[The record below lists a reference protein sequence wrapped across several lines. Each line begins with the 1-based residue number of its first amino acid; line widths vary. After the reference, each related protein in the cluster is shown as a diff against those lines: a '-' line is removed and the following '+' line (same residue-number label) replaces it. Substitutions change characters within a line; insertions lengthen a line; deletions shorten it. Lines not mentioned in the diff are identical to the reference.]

1 MVRIEV
7 EWEPDGR
14 WIAEA
19 VGYPGVMVYGRTIEE
34 AKHLAE
40 ALLKRVLA
48 EGELSKYGASDS
60 ETTVL
65 DACNLLNLIEA
76 VEYLALGSGAQIA
89 WLEEQGFDA
98 DELALQFN
106 DMYRVVHQL
115 ADRGRLPLA
124 VLPDLDSIN
133 ATFEHMNQDAES
145 YNDEALRNSP
155 EWEHIRS
162 LAKAALAHIKKG

>member
-1 MVRIEV
+1 MVCIEV

-48 EGELSKYGASDS
+48 EGELSKCGASDS

-76 VEYLALGSGAQIA
+76 VEYLALESGAQIA

-98 DELALQFN
+98 DELALQF
-106 DMYRVVHQL
+106 DDVYRVADQL
-115 ADRGRLPLA
+115 ADCRRLPVA
-124 VLPDLDSIN
+124 VLPVLDSIN
-133 ATFEHMNQDAES
+133 ATFEYMNGNPEL
-145 YNDEALRNSP
+145 YIDEALENLP
-155 EWEHIRS
+155 EWERIRS
-162 LAKAALAHIKKG
+162 LARAALEHIRKG